1 MALLRALLSWIALLL
16 LLVLSLSVCTWN
28 WEQTFVHD
36 QIYFVDAD
44 CYSRLTRVQQVLE
57 RPFTPIRFHAFEN
70 APAGVTPHTTATMDW
85 VIAALTLAF
94 KPFFSNALEMSGAF
108 ISPLLALALVAFL
121 WWWSRR
127 LDLRYRYALLLTIIL
142 SPILV
147 HGFQLGRPDHQ
158 SLILL
163 LVGLAWAAEIALW
176 SGASAR
182 WHLLSAIAWAFALW
196 TSLYEPA
203 ILLAVTLLLRLFVLG
218 RQTWPGR
225 PAVITFFAI
234 LACWFLF
241 DGWRGTGMAPEMA
254 PYFWRWTQNIGE
266 LRHTPFS
273 QFLRWCGLLWLP
285 VPFLL
290 LWRSWREKSRAYLAW
305 AVLLIIISALCFWHM
320 RWGYFVA
327 LAFAFSLPWA
337 LSAIRWRTVA
347 WALFVISLW
356 PMAREWEDDLFP
368 SEELTRAQEENRLDR
383 ALLHDATKA
392 ITTPGNILAPWWQTP
407 SLVFWTGEAGVGG
420 SSHQSLPGIVDSARF
435 YLSTTPAMAEQILRD
450 RQVRWVVAY
459 EPSRVIQNSAQIL
472 GVEPLPDTLAE
483 RLYYTPAKVPP
494 FLTPVYQ
501 NPFFKIYEVR

>member
-1 MALLRALLSWIALLL
+1 MAFLRTLLSWIALVFLL
-16 LLVLSLSVCTWN
+16 GLSISVCTWN
-28 WEQTFVHD
+28 WEQIFVKD

-44 CYSRLTRVQQVLE
+44 CYSRLTRVQQVLQH
-57 RPFTPIRFHAFEN
+57 PFTPIRFHAFEN

-85 VIAALTLAF
+85 AIAALTLVF
-94 KPFFSNALEMSGAF
+94 KPFFPNALEMSGAF
-108 ISPLLALALVAFL
+108 ISPLLALVLVVFL
-121 WWWSRR
+121 WWWARR
-127 LDLRYRYALLLTIIL
+127 FDLRCRYALLLTLIL

-163 LVGLAWAAEIALW
+163 LIGLAWAAEIALW
-176 SGASAR
+176 SGASTR
-182 WHLLSAIAWAFALW
+182 WHLLSAIAWALALW

-203 ILLAVTLLLRLFVLG
+203 ILLAVTLLLRIFVLG
-218 RQTWPGR
+218 RRAWPGR
-225 PAVITFFAI
+225 PATITFFAI
-234 LACWFLF
+234 LACWFFF

-266 LRHTPFS
+266 LRHTS
-273 QFLRWCGLLWLP
+273 LSEFLHWCGLLWP
-285 VPFLL
+285 IVPFLL
-290 LWRSWREKSRAYLAW
+290 LWRAWREKNRAYLAW
-305 AVLLIIISALCFWHM
+305 AVLLLIISGLCFWHM

-337 LSAIRWRTVA
+337 LSAIRWRAVA
-347 WALFVISLW
+347 WVLFVISLW
-356 PMAREWEDDLFP
+356 PIAQEWDEDLFP
-368 SEELTRAQEENRLDR
+368 SEELARAQEENRLDR

-459 EPSRVIQNSAQIL
+459 EPSRILQNSAQIL
-472 GVEPLPDTLAE
+472 GVEPLPNTLAE
-483 RLYYTPAKVPP
+483 RLYYTPSKVPP